1 MPNLIPKMSF
11 GSSAER
17 DAIIAAGG
25 AVVAS
30 ALIPFTPQLP
40 LGQYSY
46 VSNLI
51 YGAALIAVGMHVKAD
66 GIGYFLIGAGVVFAI
81 DGLVRIAIPALR
93 AITAPAFTQLKQPS
107 KNPYSAMTSLNI

>member
-11 GSSAER
+11 GSSAEGR
-17 DAIIAAGG
+17 YNRRRWRGG
-25 AVVAS
+25 RIGSYSVYAS
-30 ALIPFTPQLP
+30 ASARPVF
-40 LGQYSY
+40 Y